1 MIDYWYDGTFDGL
14 LTVVFDAYKERQ
26 RIRQVCCHAKQM
38 GWDDLE
44 IFVPTDF
51 VKARRVEKYLR
62 NEISLQFMDDVR
74 ACFLSCQ
81 QDKDTVA
88 VRTIYRAVKIGA
100 KIMDIMEDD
109 VIRMRKYVKQVL
121 GERHRYLGLVRF
133 REMKDGTLF
142 SVIEPKNNILP
153 TLLSHFKNRL
163 RNERFAIFDK
173 KRGMLAY
180 YDTEST
186 ELFLTE
192 NVNAEWSDEELVFSE
207 LWKLFHHSISIKERE
222 NKILQRANLPK
233 YYWKHLIEEM

>member
-14 LTVVFDAYKERQ
+14 LTVVFDAYKEQ
-26 RIRQVCCHAKQM
+26 QKIRRVCCNTKQM
-38 GWDDLE
+38 RWDDLE

-51 VKARRVEKYLR
+51 AKARRVEKYIR

-74 ACFLSCQ
+74 ACFLSYQ

-109 VIRMRKYVKQVL
+109 VIRMRQYVKQVL

-153 TLLSHFKNRL
+153 TLIAHFKNRL

-192 NVNAEWSDEELVFSE
+192 SVNAEWSDEELVFSE
-207 LWKLFHHSISIKERE
+207 LWKLFHRSISIKERE
-222 NKILQRANLPK
+222 NKILQRGNLPK